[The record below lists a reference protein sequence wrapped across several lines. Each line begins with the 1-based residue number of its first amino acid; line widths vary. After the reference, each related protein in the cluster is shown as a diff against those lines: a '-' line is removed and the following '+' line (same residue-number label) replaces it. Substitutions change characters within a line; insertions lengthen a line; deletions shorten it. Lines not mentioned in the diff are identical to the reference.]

1 MKLTLK
7 KRAAVSISLTYSF
20 IFGVTS
26 IIIWLLFA
34 SYRQDEFKIRL
45 EEKALTTVRLLV
57 EVNEINDQLLKT
69 IEKSTLNRLYK
80 EKTVIYNQTGQAIY
94 STSPDTA
101 KTWNKTPLFKLLPNT
116 DMFQSQGEFDIYGF
130 HYQKNEK
137 NYFALVIAEDKYG
150 YRKLRYLG
158 VLLISAFALSTIIV
172 WLLTFA
178 AMQGLLKPLDKFITE
193 ITSIGDRNLTT
204 RLALSKRNDEID
216 QLGKAFNLMMERIES
231 SYSRQQEFSAQA
243 SHELR
248 TPLARIIT
256 QLENLEVGETHSE
269 RTREYLRNLR
279 SDAHQMAD
287 LIHSL
292 LLLAQ
297 SANDQRFTNIRRMDE
312 LLFDAFEQT
321 KKFAPAL
328 QIRFE
333 IDLEEGADKEPNLE
347 VYCNE
352 ALLLQ
357 ALINLLRNAD
367 LYSDDHIANVHLKQ
381 VSDNFLCLRIS
392 NTGQTLTPFESDTIF
407 DAFTRGS
414 NARRKQGSGLGL
426 RITQR
431 ILQYH
436 GAMIRYVA
444 ENNNLNV
451 FEVLIPVHV
460 PDAELNTSN

>member
-34 SYRQDEFKIRL
+34 SYREDEFKIRL
-45 EEKALTTVRLLV
+45 EEKALTTMRLLV

-80 EKTVIYNQTGQAIY
+80 EKTVIYNNSGKAIY
-94 STSPDTA
+94 STSSDTGR
-101 KTWNKTPLFKLLPNT
+101 TWDKIPLFKLAPNAE
-116 DMFQSQGEFDIYGF
+116 MFESKGEFDIYGF
-130 HYQKNEK
+130 HYHKGSK
-137 NYFALVIAEDKYG
+137 NYYALVVAEDKYG

-158 VLLISAFALSTIIV
+158 VLLISAFVLSTIIV

-178 AMQGLLKPLDKFITE
+178 AMRGLLKPLDRFIKE
-193 ITSIGDRNLTT
+193 ITNIGDRNLTT
-204 RLALSKRNDEID
+204 RLALSERNDEID

-231 SYSRQQEFSAQA
+231 SYLRQQEFSAQA

-248 TPLARIIT
+248 TPLARIVT

-269 RTREYLRNLR
+269 RTRDYLRNLR

-297 SANDQRFTNIRRMDE
+297 SANDQRFTNVKRLDE
-312 LLFDAFEQT
+312 LLFNAFEQT
-321 KKFAPAL
+321 RKFTPAL
-328 QIRFE
+328 QIHFE
-333 IDLEEGADKEPNLE
+333 IDLEEGAEKEPNLE
-347 VYCNE
+347 VHCNE

-367 LYSDDHIANVHLKQ
+367 LYSDNHIANVHLKQ
-381 VSDNFLCLRIS
+381 VKDQFLCLRIS
-392 NTGQTLTPFESDTIF
+392 NTGPTLSEQEGTKVFE
-407 DAFTRGS
+407 AFMRGTNS
-414 NARRKQGSGLGL
+414 RGKQGSGLGL

-436 GAMIRYVA
+436 GASIRYYT
-444 ENNNLNV
+444 ENNKINV
-451 FEVLIPVHV
+451 FEVHFPVYN
-460 PDAELNTSN
+460 AQTE

>member
-45 EEKALTTVRLLV
+45 EEKALTTIRLLV
-57 EVNEINDQLLKT
+57 EVDEINDQLLKT
-69 IEKSTLNRLYK
+69 IERSTLNRLYK
-80 EKTVIYNQTGQAIY
+80 EKTVIYNESGRAIY
-94 STSPDTA
+94 ATSPDTGR
-101 KTWNKTPLFKLLPNT
+101 TWNKIPLFKLEPNAEIYE
-116 DMFQSQGEFDIYGF
+116 SKGEFDIYGF
-130 HYQKNEK
+130 HYQKGSK
-137 NYFALVIAEDKYG
+137 SYYAQVVAEDKYG

-158 VLLISAFALSTIIV
+158 VLLISAFVLSTIIV

-178 AMQGLLKPLDKFITE
+178 AMRGLLKPLDRFITE

-204 RLALSKRNDEID
+204 RLALSERNDEID
-216 QLGKAFNLMMERIES
+216 QLGKAFNLMMGRIES
-231 SYSRQQEFSAQA
+231 SYLRQQEFSAQA

-256 QLENLEVGETHSE
+256 QLENLEAGEPHSE
-269 RTREYLRNLR
+269 RTREYLRHLR

-297 SANDQRFTNIRRMDE
+297 SANDQRFTNVRRLDE

-321 KKFAPAL
+321 KKLAPAL

-333 IDLEEGADKEPNLE
+333 IDLAQGTEKEPNLE
-347 VYCNE
+347 VQCNE

-367 LYSDDHIANVHLKQ
+367 LYSDNHIANVQLKQ
-381 VSDNFLCLRIS
+381 INDRLLCLKIS
-392 NTGQTLTPFESDTIF
+392 NTGPTLAEPEAGKIFE
-407 DAFTRGS
+407 AFMRGT
-414 NARRKQGSGLGL
+414 NARGKQGSGLGL

-436 GAMIRYVA
+436 GASIQYIA
-444 ENNNLNV
+444 EGENLNV
-451 FEVLIPVHV
+451 FEVTMPVY
-460 PDAELNTSN
+460 NTVS

>member
-7 KRAAVSISLTYSF
+7 KRAAVSISITYSL
-20 IFGVTS
+20 IFGITS
-26 IIIWLLFA
+26 VIIWLLFA
-34 SYRQDEFKIRL
+34 SYRKDEFKIRL
-45 EEKALTTVRLLV
+45 EEKALTTLRLLV
-57 EVNEINDQLLKT
+57 EVDEINDQLLRT
-69 IEKSTLNRLYK
+69 IEKTTLNRLYK
-80 EKTVIYNQTGQAIY
+80 EKTVIYNSKGAAVY
-94 STSPDTA
+94 STTSDTGKFISHA
-101 KTWNKTPLFKLLPNT
+101 GLFQLPPNSEL
-116 DMFQSQGEFDIYGF
+116 FLSKGEFDIYGY
-130 HYQKNEK
+130 HYQRAGKT
-137 NYFALVIAEDKYG
+137 YYSLVVAEDKYG

-158 VLLISAFALSTIIV
+158 VLLISAFLLSTAIV

-178 AMQGLLKPLDKFITE
+178 AMRGLLMPLDRFITE

-204 RLALSKRNDEID
+204 RLALSERNDEID

-231 SYSRQQEFSAQA
+231 SYLRQQEFSAQA

-256 QLENLEVGETHSE
+256 QLENLEVGESHSE
-269 RTREYLRNLR
+269 RTREYLQNLK

-297 SANDQRFTNIRRMDE
+297 SANDQRFTSVRRLDE

-321 KKFAPAL
+321 KKFAPTL

-333 IDLEEGADKEPNLE
+333 IDLEEGSEREPNLE
-347 VYCNE
+347 VHCNE

-367 LYSDDHIANVHLKQ
+367 LYSDNHIANVHLKQ
-381 VSDNFLCLRIS
+381 LNDHFLCLRIS
-392 NTGQTLTPFESDTIF
+392 NTGPTLSETEASKIF
-407 DAFTRGS
+407 DAFMRGA

-436 GAMIRYVA
+436 GASIRYLP
-444 ENNNLNV
+444 EGDNLNV
-451 FEVLIPVHV
+451 FEVMIPVHKT
-460 PDAELNTSN
+460 EL